1 MLISYSMPGITSSS
15 ITGAGWLTS
24 DGADALYDGK
34 PARRARLQWGAGA
47 TLDAYVQ
54 IALGF
59 GAATPLRVL
68 ALLGTTL
75 PAGVRVDFLG
85 AGGDGLGG
93 TCNNA
98 RTATMPDGTTGAWAV
113 ARDNEP
119 AETGCWIRIHNDCN
133 GAPWA
138 VNGTIVDLGEV
149 WAGPAV
155 TAGIRDGWDVQTVD
169 PGEVVRTRGGQVN
182 VARQSSYRSLA
193 ASFAGLSASAVRG
206 EGLANGMDLERV
218 TAALRGGARCAVV
231 PHYRSLTT
239 RALDPQ
245 AIARSAIYG
254 YAAQLPNASNI
265 TRGWFTGQLVVEEIP
280 AR

>member
-1 MLISYSMPGITSSS
+1 MLISYSMPAVSTAAL
-15 ITGAGWLTS
+15 TGGTWLTS
-24 DGADALYDGK
+24 DGAAALWDGK
-34 PARRARLQWGAGA
+34 PSRRARLQWSAGS
-47 TLDAYVQ
+47 
-54 IALGF
+54 ALGGYVEITLNF
-59 GAATPLRVL
+59 SASSFLRVF
-68 ALLGTTL
+68 ALLGSTL
-75 PAGVRVDFLG
+75 PAGVRIVFGG
-85 AGGDGLGG
+85 AVE
-93 TCNNA
+93 A
-98 RTATMPDGTTGAWAV
+98 RTGYQPDTTAGAWGVAAADGTPV
-113 ARDNEP
+113 ASC
-119 AETGCWIRIHNDCN
+119 TVRIYNDRN

-138 VNGTIVDLGEV
+138 ANGTIIDIGEL

-155 TAGIRDGWDVQTVD
+155 EIGIRDGWDVQTID
-169 PGEVVRTRGGQVN
+169 PGEVTRTRGGQLN

-206 EGLANGMDLERV
+206 EGMANGMDLERV

>member
-1 MLISYSMPGITSSS
+1 MLISYSMPVVSFVGL
-15 ITGAGWLTS
+15 TGGTWLTA
-24 DGADALYDGK
+24 DGGVACCDGK
-34 PARRARLQWGAGA
+34 PARRARFQWTAGGGLSSYAEISLTFSSA
-47 TLDAYVQ
+47 T
-54 IALGF
+54 F
-59 GAATPLRVL
+59 LRVF

-75 PAGVRVDFLG
+75 PTGVRVVF
-85 AGGDGLGG
+85 AGGVE
-93 TCNNA
+93 A
-98 RTATMPDGTTGAWAV
+98 RTGYQPDTTTGAWGVAASDGAAV
-113 ARDNEP
+113 SSC
-119 AETGCWIRIHNDCN
+119 TVRIYNDRN

-138 VNGTIVDLGEV
+138 ANGAIIDIGEL

-155 TAGIRDGWDVQTVD
+155 EIGIRDGWDVQTID
-169 PGEVVRTRGGQVN
+169 AGEVTRTRSGQLN

-193 ASFAGLSASAVRG
+193 ANFAGLSSASIRG

-218 TAALRGGARCAVV
+218 TAALRGGARCTVI
-231 PHYRSLTT
+231 PHYRNLTT
-239 RALDPQ
+239 RALDSQ